1 MRRYVALLVA
11 LFPLATLTPQTVV
24 AEQLT
29 DDDAA
34 PVVALEAPRPDRP
47 IRNLALAPEDL
58 GPNWTVVPGSVEE
71 VDVEHLGRPAQPSD
85 PLALFQARYRNET
98 DFQPGRETA
107 FLVAE
112 FQSPQQA
119 EKALHE
125 YLDYFLM
132 NRMPEVRWRWLG
144 EAVAT
149 GDTGVRFGYGFSEAF
164 TAGYLFRVDTYLG
177 GVLVRG
183 SEAEEE
189 DLLIDATTV
198 TSWQETLLTSGAALA
213 QSPT

>member
-1 MRRYVALLVA
+1 MKRHVALLVA
-11 LFPLATLTPQTVV
+11 LFPLVTLTPQLAV
-24 AEQLT
+24 AQQLT
-29 DDDAA
+29 DADEA
-34 PVVALEAPRPDRP
+34 VVTLEAPRPDRP

-58 GPNWTVVPGSVEE
+58 GPNWAVVPGSVEE
-71 VDVEHLGRPAQPSD
+71 VDVEHLGRPAGPSD

-98 DFQPGRETA
+98 DFEPGRETA
-107 FLVAE
+107 FLIAE

-119 EKALHE
+119 EKALRE

-144 EAVAT
+144 EEVAT

-189 DLLIDATTV
+189 DLLADATTV
-198 TSWQETLLTSGAALA
+198 TSWQEALLTSGTALA
-213 QSPT
+213 QSAR